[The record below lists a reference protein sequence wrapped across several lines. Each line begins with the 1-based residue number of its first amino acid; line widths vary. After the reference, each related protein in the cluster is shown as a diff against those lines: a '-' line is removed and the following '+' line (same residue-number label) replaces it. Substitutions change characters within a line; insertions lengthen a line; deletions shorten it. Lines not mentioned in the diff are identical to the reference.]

1 MLKKTIKFT
10 DYNGVE
16 RTEDFFFNLNKAEIA
31 EMEMSYAGGLTT
43 YINRIIAA
51 QDNPTLVKL
60 FKDLILMSYGVKSDD
75 GREFVKNDEIR
86 NKFKHTEAYSIL
98 FMELSTN
105 ADAAA
110 EFVTGIIPKD
120 LAKDLP
126 DPKTIVVNT
135 PGLV

>member
-1 MLKKTIKFT
+1 MLKKTIKFI

-126 DPKTIVVNT
+126 DPKTIVANT

>member
-126 DPKTIVVNT
+126 DPKTIVANT

>member
-1 MLKKTIKFT
+1 MLKKTITYT
-10 DYNGVE
+10 DYNDVE
-16 RTEDFFFNLNKAEIA
+16 RTEDFYFNLNKAEIA

-126 DPKTIVVNT
+126 DPKTIVANT

>member
-105 ADAAA
+105 ADSAA

-126 DPKTIVVNT
+126 DPKTIVANT